1 MPTDIAD
8 QVSVPPRTKLGM
20 FSIGSPNVSID
31 YKTLMMVASR
41 IFGLA
46 NIQQTAVA
54 QFLDD
59 DIDFTYVPDLDTFNY
74 YISFSSIYPYVA
86 EALVGKIGHLPVSER
101 DDAFDIL
108 FTYAI
113 GDPSIL
119 YLFPEQIKHLPI
131 DSRTDAFYRVFNESD
146 DVDVK
151 LQLVSSILSLPKGAK
166 KDAFNDLLDFANSS
180 RDEKEKYTL
189 LNRLAAHIKDLD
201 PQDRADA
208 YNTFFENHFNKNIL
222 YSLISE
228 MECLTENAREA
239 FFNKIL
245 ETDFMKLELLKPLL
259 GQVSNLP
266 VDIQFDVLK
275 QIFEKAN
282 RFYMQAG
289 NEQIVWGLE
298 RTQALEFIRRVTQ
311 INTDPKH
318 KGFLKILTLPFID
331 PNKILQTVEEILQT
345 HHRTGTIL
353 DLLCESLN
361 HINDEFKVK
370 VFNRLA
376 KECITTES
384 DHNSIVLIKSIEYLP
399 EVARLDAIETL
410 MSYPDDAFRSVH
422 LYQFLDTLEVPSS
435 QLVHKES
442 LQSKLR
448 SLIEKELTTSLL
460 HRHLEDPDAPKVLNR
475 RSEIHVS
482 GEREINRMMDPVAAA
497 MWSKAYS
504 CMPEVWKKAGFD
516 YIPIEPIL
524 DVASAG
530 SGETKMK
537 TLALRGETFERFQEI
552 NEICNFYSQEQVQE
566 LTRQTGLIVETMIRN
581 GIVHGD
587 PHVGNFVIVPKQNL
601 DGSIDTDLLPRIY
614 CIDFEHAKPI
624 KTAGIASSFRP
635 MNGPNATPRTNS
647 AALLQR

>member
-1 MPTDIAD
+1 
-8 QVSVPPRTKLGM
+8 M

-59 DIDFTYVPDLDTFNY
+59 DIEFTYVPDLDTFNY
-74 YISFSSIYPYVA
+74 YISFASIYPYVA

-101 DDAFDIL
+101 DEAFDIL

-119 YLFPEQIKHLPI
+119 YLFPEEIKHLPI
-131 DSRTDAFYRVFNESD
+131 DSRTDAFYRIFNQSD
-146 DVDVK
+146 ELLVK
-151 LQLVSSILSLPKGAK
+151 LQLVSSISSLPKGSK
-166 KDAFNDLLDFANSS
+166 QTAFNDFLNFANSL

-189 LNRLAAHIKDLD
+189 LNRLAAHIKNLD
-201 PQDRADA
+201 PDDRDDA
-208 YNTFFENHFNKNIL
+208 YNIFFENHFNKNIL

-228 MECLTENAREA
+228 MECLTENEREA
-239 FFNKIL
+239 FFYKIL
-245 ETDFMKLELLKPLL
+245 ETDFMKARAFKTTSSASTKPSAKYAVRHIKNKFLKR
-259 GQVSNLP
+259 
-266 VDIQFDVLK
+266 
-275 QIFEKAN
+275 QIGFICK
-282 RFYMQAG
+282 AG
-289 NEQIVWGLE
+289 NEQIVWGLDK
-298 RTQALEFIRRVTQ
+298 TQALEFIRRVTQ

-345 HHRTGTIL
+345 HYRTGTIL
-353 DLLCESLN
+353 DLLCESLAYI
-361 HINDEFKVK
+361 HDEFKVK

-422 LYQFLDTLEVPSS
+422 LYQFLDTLELPSS
-435 QLVHKES
+435 QQGHKES

-482 GEREINRMMDPVAAA
+482 GEREIDRIMDPVAAA

-524 DVASAG
+524 DVTSAG
-530 SGETKMK
+530 SDETKMK

-552 NEICNFYSQEQVQE
+552 NKICNFYSQEQVQE